1 MIMKFERFID
11 ARVITLFVVVF
22 FFTSSVWAGPA
33 TDNLKATFDK
43 IIKVLNDP
51 SLKAPEKEEE
61 KRDILRKI
69 IKERFDGEEFAKRAL
84 GAHWKKRTKEEKEE
98 FTKLFSSL
106 LERTIYK
113 KVDTYLTKSKKITGE
128 NIIYINEKVKG
139 RYTVVET
146 KVITDKESEIP
157 VHYRFINKGVNWIV
171 CDLAIEGVSLVKNY
185 RVQFNE
191 IIANSSFKD
200 LIARLKSKEQNE
212 K

>member
-1 MIMKFERFID
+1 MTMKFERFID
-11 ARVITLFVVVF
+11 ARVITLFVMVF
-22 FFTSSVWAGPA
+22 FFTSSAWAGPA

-51 SLKAPEKEEE
+51 SLKVPEKEEE

-69 IKERFDGEEFAKRAL
+69 IKERFDEEEFAKRAL

-98 FTKLFSSL
+98 FTKLFSIL

-113 KVDTYLTKSKKITGE
+113 KVDKFLTESKKITGE
-128 NIIYINEKVKG
+128 NILYSNEKVKG
-139 RYTVVET
+139 RYAVVET
-146 KVITDKESEIP
+146 MVITYKNSEIP
-157 VHYRFINKGVNWIV
+157 VHYRFINKGGDWIV

-191 IIANSSFKD
+191 ILANSSFKD
-200 LIARLKSKEQNE
+200 LIAMLKAKEQKE